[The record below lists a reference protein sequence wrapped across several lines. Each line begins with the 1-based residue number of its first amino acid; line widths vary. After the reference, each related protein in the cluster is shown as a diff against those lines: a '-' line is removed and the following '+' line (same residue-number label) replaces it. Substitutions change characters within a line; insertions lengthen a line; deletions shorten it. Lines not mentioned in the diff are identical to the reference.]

1 MTATVLNGKTG
12 EVESKIPEVSSLV
25 TKKPP
30 QQIITLKYQTLGKNN
45 LLLLIIRNL

>member
-12 EVESKIPEVSSLV
+12 EVESKIPEVSGLV
-25 TKKPP
+25 TKKP
-30 QQIITLKYQTLGKNN
+30 QQIVTLKYQTLRKNN

>member
-12 EVESKIPEVSSLV
+12 EVDSKIPEVSSLV
-25 TKKPP
+25 TKKH